1 MQINSLKKLKI
12 LIAVFACFSLIFLA
26 FFWVKKVLLTASA
39 NVHYNSLVVVI
50 DAGHGGID
58 GGVNGKI
65 SNVKESD
72 LNLDIAKKLKTEF
85 EKVGVTA
92 IMTRTSYGGLYGTT
106 AKGFKKRDLQRRI
119 EIINGANANAMIS
132 IHLNYFSSSKTRGAT
147 TFFKDGDKKSQE
159 LAQSIQLYFNSSSG
173 QTREL
178 SALKGDY
185 YLLNQANCPSVICE
199 CGFLS
204 NEEEEKLL
212 LTESYRQEI
221 ATLIFKGTIAYLL
234 S

>member
-1 MQINSLKKLKI
+1 MQLNSLKKPKI
-12 LIAVFACFSLIFLA
+12 FLSIFFCFSSIFLA
-26 FFWVKKVLLTASA
+26 VFWIFKADFSA
-39 NVHYNSLVVVI
+39 NATVHYDSFIVVI

-58 GGVNGKI
+58 GGVNGKN
-65 SNVKESD
+65 SKVKESD
-72 LNLDIAKKLKTEF
+72 LNLDIAKKLKDEF
-85 EKVGVTA
+85 EKVGVSV
-92 IMTRTSYGGLYGTT
+92 IMTRSSFGGLYGTT
-106 AKGFKKRDLQRRI
+106 AKGFKKRDLQKRI
-119 EIINGANANAMIS
+119 DIINGANADAMIS
-132 IHLNYFSSSKTRGAT
+132 IHLNYFSSPLARGAT
-147 TFFKDGDKKSQE
+147 TFFKDGNQKSKA

-212 LTESYRQEI
+212 LLESYRQEI